1 MLCHKCPHF
10 GKFEGQIWEQTPCAK
25 CQLRNNSSRARKFN
39 EEGADGAQEE
49 VYARQPYEGMTGSD
63 DDPLIPLSVLGKA
76 MACWISLTLP
86 AREVF
91 SLRMQNRSLGRIANL
106 LGCKKQSVAGVLER
120 AIKENPVM
128 ASLAAGGQE
137 HRKERKRKI
146 FPQQPGV

>member
-1 MLCHKCPHF
+1 
-10 GKFEGQIWEQTPCAK
+10 
-25 CQLRNNSSRARKFN
+25 LRNNSSRTRKYN
-39 EEGADGAQEE
+39 EEGPEGAKEE

-91 SLRMQNRSLGRIANL
+91 NLRMQNRSLARIANL
-106 LGCKKQSVAGVLER
+106 LGCKKQSVAGVLKR
-120 AIKENPVM
+120 ALKENPVM

-137 HRKERKRKI
+137 HRKGRKRKI
-146 FPQQPGV
+146 IHQQPGL